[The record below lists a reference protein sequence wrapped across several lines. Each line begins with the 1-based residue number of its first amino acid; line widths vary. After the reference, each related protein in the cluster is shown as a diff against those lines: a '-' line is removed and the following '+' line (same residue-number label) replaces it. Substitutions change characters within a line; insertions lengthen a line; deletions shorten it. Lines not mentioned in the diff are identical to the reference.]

1 MLEEK
6 AGIKSFQKFGYVNT
20 VNSLAGGD
28 VTKWSLILNLPYNI
42 ILTKLLLNKA
52 ESAYQKKY
60 TELLQ
65 AQ

>member
-1 MLEEK
+1 MEEK

-28 VTKWSLILNLPYNI
+28 VTKWAQILNLPYAV
-42 ILTKLLLNKA
+42 ILTKLLLNQTEA
-52 ESAYQKKY
+52 NYQKRY
-60 TELLQ
+60 HELMQ